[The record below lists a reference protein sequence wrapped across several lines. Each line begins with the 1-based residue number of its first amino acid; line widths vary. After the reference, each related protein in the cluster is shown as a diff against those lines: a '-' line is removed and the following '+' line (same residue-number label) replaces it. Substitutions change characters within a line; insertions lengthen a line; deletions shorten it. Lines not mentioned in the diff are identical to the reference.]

1 MIVKIVEKS
10 SSKKGYGNQNQVY
23 SIMIFVV
30 KRKTLCVF
38 PYVEGNPWTFSF
50 AWIRRLLFMTKRQK

>member
-38 PYVEGNPWTFSF
+38 PYVEGNP
-50 AWIRRLLFMTKRQK
+50 